1 MDKIKLAYRLLYIS
15 GVMLL
20 LTSIFHEPWL
30 VYTKTLVVISLS
42 FFYLVAAKKI
52 RYLVL
57 IALMIVLISEVLS
70 VIDFKK
76 YFRVINVLMSFY
88 YCFNMMLLW
97 KSLKKVK
104 IQLKRIFTIQLGITM
119 SLITYVVYSVADM
132 ISLNV
137 GDDQFYLNILIIL
150 FILFIGFCYYIYL
163 NSKTVVSSSLMIA
176 ASCFLIVNILTILN
190 KMYVYL
196 DVFVVITN
204 VLQLFGHYF
213 LVKFFVEQE
222 DLKPDDV
229 EFF

>member
-1 MDKIKLAYRLLYIS
+1 MDKTKLAYKLLYIS
-15 GVMLL
+15 GAILL
-20 LTSIFHEPWL
+20 LTSIFNEPLL
-30 VYTKTLVVISLS
+30 VYSKTLVIFSIS
-42 FFYLVAAKKI
+42 FFYFVKVK
-52 RYLVL
+52 RVNYLV
-57 IALMIVLISEVLS
+57 IVALLLVLAAEVLS

-76 YFRVINVLMSFY
+76 YFRIINILMSFY
-88 YCFNMMLLW
+88 YCLNMMLLW

-104 IQLKRIFTIQLGITM
+104 IQFKRIFTAQLAITM
-119 SLITYVVYSVADM
+119 GLITYVVYSVADM

-137 GDDQFYLNILIIL
+137 GEDQLYLNILIIL
-150 FILFIGFCYYIYL
+150 FIFFIGFCYYIYL

-196 DVFVVITN
+196 DIFVVITN